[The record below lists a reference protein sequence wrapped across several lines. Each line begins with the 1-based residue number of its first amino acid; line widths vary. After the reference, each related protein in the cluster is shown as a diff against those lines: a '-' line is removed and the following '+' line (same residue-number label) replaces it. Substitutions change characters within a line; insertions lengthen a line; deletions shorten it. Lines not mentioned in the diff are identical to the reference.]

1 MTKRRSRGPQ
11 GSTRAKADEGS
22 VSARRFRSGR
32 VVRLLL
38 LGATVA
44 LAAVLATSSVRTWID
59 QREQLDEAR
68 REASELD
75 ARIESLQAEI
85 ATRTSEDGARID
97 ALCFGP
103 YVEPGVEVYSIPGV
117 DGCVSAD

>member
-1 MTKRRSRGPQ
+1 MTASP
-11 GSTRAKADEGS
+11 
-22 VSARRFRSGR
+22 RRFRSGR

-44 LAAVLATSSVRTWID
+44 LAAALATSSVRTWID

-68 REASELD
+68 REASDLD

-85 ATRTSEDGARID
+85 TTRTSEDGARID

-117 DGCVSAD
+117 DGCVSAG

>member
-1 MTKRRSRGPQ
+1 MTN
-11 GSTRAKADEGS
+11 
-22 VSARRFRSGR
+22 RRFRSGR

-38 LGATVA
+38 LGATLA
-44 LAAVLATSSVRTWID
+44 LAAALATSSVRTWID

-68 REASELD
+68 REASDLD

-117 DGCVSAD
+117 DGCVSAG

>member
-1 MTKRRSRGPQ
+1 
-11 GSTRAKADEGS
+11 
-22 VSARRFRSGR
+22 

>member
-1 MTKRRSRGPQ
+1 
-11 GSTRAKADEGS
+11 
-22 VSARRFRSGR
+22 
-32 VVRLLL
+32 VVRILLI
-38 LGATVA
+38 GATVA
-44 LAAVLATSSVRTWID
+44 LAAALATSSVRTWID
-59 QREQLDEAR
+59 QREQLEDAR

-75 ARIESLQAEI
+75 ARIESLQSEI
-85 ATRTSEDGARID
+85 ATRTSEDGARIE